1 MKTLFEIEN
10 AVKSLS
16 SDDLTSFRDWFRTFD
31 AATLSNQA
39 EEETY
44 PVLES
49 ADTLEELIA
58 NITDEN
64 RHGEINSGPPVGNE
78 VWE

>member
-10 AVKSLS
+10 AVESLS

-31 AATLSNQA
+31 AATFSNQA
-39 EEETY
+39 EEETH

-49 ADTLEELIA
+49 ADTLEEMIA

-64 RHGEINSGPPVGNE
+64 RHGEINSGPLVGNE
-78 VWE
+78 VW